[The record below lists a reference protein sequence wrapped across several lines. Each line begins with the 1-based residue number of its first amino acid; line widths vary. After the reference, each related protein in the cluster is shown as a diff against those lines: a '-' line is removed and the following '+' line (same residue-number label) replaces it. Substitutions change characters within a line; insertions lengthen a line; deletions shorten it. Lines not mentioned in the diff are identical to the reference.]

1 MGTVNT
7 KVSKKF
13 DFGGYATKYDIKCSD
28 GRTIRKGAFK
38 HCDGLTVPLV
48 WMHGHDDP
56 ALVLGHALLES
67 REDGVYAYGK
77 FNNNEKALAAK
88 EGVENGDITKL
99 SIYANGL
106 KQTKTSPFTSDV
118 THGSIK
124 ELSLVLAGAN
134 EGAVIDFPTLSHSD
148 YESEGDAI
156 IYGADLIDIG
166 EFELEF
172 SHADSADSDDDN
184 NNDDSEGDKEEK
196 EVPDTKERSV
206 ADVYNEMTDEQ
217 KTAVKWYV
225 NEAVKAV
232 AHADDDGETFDEN
245 DNPEGGNE
253 EMKHNAF
260 ENDVKTGDYIAH
272 AEDLRND
279 ISALFADDK
288 KLRQVTSLKDT
299 ILSHAE
305 QTYGI
310 KDIEFLFPEAKAIS
324 NEPDFIKRDTDW
336 VYVFMNAATKR
347 PFARIKTIHA
357 DITADEAR
365 AKGYTKGNR
374 KVEEV
379 FELLK
384 RTTDPQTIYK
394 KQKIDR
400 DDMLDITDLNIV
412 AFLKKEMRTMLDE
425 EIARAALVSDGRGV
439 ASDDK
444 IKEDHIRPIWTD
456 DELYSIHKT
465 IDVNS
470 NASDAK
476 KAKEFILAAIRGRKE
491 FKGSAGPILFTTTD
505 WLTEMLLLTDGTG
518 RDLYEDQNKLATK
531 LRVSR
536 IVEVE
541 VMEGLTRTV
550 TESGTEVTK
559 ALAGIIVNPKDY
571 SFGANKGGEVNMFDD
586 FDIDFNQYK
595 YLMETR
601 VSGALTKPKS
611 ALVLEFNVESAG
623 GNDDNEPQG

>member
-1 MGTVNT
+1 
-7 KVSKKF
+7 
-13 DFGGYATKYDIKCSD
+13 
-28 GRTIRKGAFK
+28 
-38 HCDGLTVPLV
+38 
-48 WMHGHDDP
+48 
-56 ALVLGHALLES
+56 
-67 REDGVYAYGK
+67 
-77 FNNNEKALAAK
+77 
-88 EGVENGDITKL
+88 
-99 SIYANGL
+99 
-106 KQTKTSPFTSDV
+106 
-118 THGSIK
+118 
-124 ELSLVLAGAN
+124 
-134 EGAVIDFPTLSHSD
+134 
-148 YESEGDAI
+148 
-156 IYGADLIDIG
+156 
-166 EFELEF
+166 
-172 SHADSADSDDDN
+172 
-184 NNDDSEGDKEEK
+184 
-196 EVPDTKERSV
+196 
-206 ADVYNEMTDEQ
+206 
-217 KTAVKWYV
+217 
-225 NEAVKAV
+225 
-232 AHADDDGETFDEN
+232 
-245 DNPEGGNE
+245 
-253 EMKHNAF
+253 MKHHPF
-260 ENDVKTGDYIAH
+260 EDDVQAGNYIAH

-611 ALVLEFNVESAG
+611 ALVLEFNVESTG